1 MKLIEWRRR
10 VNGVKSGAG
19 GGGPKWWIPA
29 GFSSEDAF
37 SHGTIFRPTEANNET
52 INHLLDEC
60 PIAED
65 IWEKGT
71 EIFKKKNKHKGHPD
85 LTIEKWL
92 KRALKNEILNKV
104 WELFPGFAVWEI

>member
-19 GGGPKWWIPA
+19 GGGPKWWIPS

-37 SHGTIFRPTEANNET
+37 SHGTIFRPAEANNET

-60 PIAED
+60 PIAEY
-65 IWEKGT
+65 IWEIAQ
-71 EIFKKKNKHKGHPD
+71 IFS
-85 LTIEKWL
+85 
-92 KRALKNEILNKV
+92 KRITNTKV
-104 WELFPGFAVWEI
+104 VLI